1 MNNKVKYKQ
10 SFADALDVKLDV
22 LKETLKYN
30 EIAEWD
36 SIGHMTLISKLEE
49 EFSPLLLSI
58 FFDITLQPISIGI
71 ALNFIVILLM
81 LFCSA
86 LISGAEVAYFSLTPN
101 DVEDLNQEKSKKAL
115 LTLKLLEKPNK
126 LLATILITNN
136 FINIGIII
144 LSTYLTASIFQFP
157 ENSIMEFMF
166 QIVVITFVIV
176 LFGEITPKIYAN
188 RNALWFSKWMSIPLN
203 LSSKLFSP
211 LSYLLTSSTAFI
223 DKRLKR
229 KKEVVSMDEIAEA
242 LELTTETDPNEEEQK
257 ILKSIVEF
265 GNIDVKE
272 IMKSRVDVVAIEQK
286 LLFEKVIDLVV
297 DSGFSRIPVYKE
309 NFDDVIGI
317 LYVKD
322 LIPHLDQKSDF
333 KWQDLIRSAYFVP
346 ETKMINDLL
355 KEFQDKKIHLA
366 IVVDEYGGTSGIV
379 TLEDILEEIVG
390 DITDEF
396 DDDGNIFSVLDDYNF
411 IFEGKISL
419 NDFLKTVK
427 GEIDYFDGVKGD
439 SDSLAGLILE
449 LKGGI
454 PSKGEIIKFAP
465 YIFTI
470 ESSDSRKI
478 KRIKVQIKKDE

>member
-1 MNNKVKYKQ
+1 M
-10 SFADALDVKLDV
+10 
-22 LKETLKYN
+22 
-30 EIAEWD
+30 
-36 SIGHMTLISKLEE
+36 EE

-176 LFGEITPKIYAN
+176 LFGEITPKVYAN

-211 LSYLLTSSTAFI
+211 LSHLLTSSTAFI

-346 ETKMINDLL
+346 ETKMISDLL
-355 KEFQDKKIHLA
+355 KEFQYKKIHLA

-396 DDDGNIFSVLDDYNF
+396 DDDGNVFSILDEHNF

-427 GEIDYFDGVKGD
+427 GVTDYFDDVKGD

-449 LKGGI
+449 LKGVI
-454 PSKGEIIKFAP
+454 PNKGEVIKFAP

-470 ESSDSRKI
+470 ESCDSRKI

>member
-1 MNNKVKYKQ
+1 M
-10 SFADALDVKLDV
+10 
-22 LKETLKYN
+22 
-30 EIAEWD
+30 
-36 SIGHMTLISKLEE
+36 EE

-176 LFGEITPKIYAN
+176 LFGEITPKVYAN

-272 IMKSRVDVVAIEQK
+272 IMKSRVDIVAIEQK

-297 DSGFSRIPVYKE
+297 DSGFSRIPIYKE

-396 DDDGNIFSVLDDYNF
+396 DDDGNFFSVLDEYNF

-427 GEIDYFDGVKGD
+427 GETDYFDDVKGD

-449 LKGGI
+449 LKGVI
-454 PSKGEIIKFAP
+454 PNKGEVIKFAP

>member
-1 MNNKVKYKQ
+1 M
-10 SFADALDVKLDV
+10 
-22 LKETLKYN
+22 
-30 EIAEWD
+30 
-36 SIGHMTLISKLEE
+36 EE

-176 LFGEITPKIYAN
+176 LFGEITPKVYAN

-286 LLFEKVIDLVV
+286 LLFEKVIELVV

-322 LIPHLDQKSDF
+322 LISHLDQKSDF

-396 DDDGNIFSVLDDYNF
+396 DDDGNFFSVLDEYNF

-427 GEIDYFDGVKGD
+427 GETDYFDDVKGD

-449 LKGGI
+449 LKGVI
-454 PSKGEIIKFAP
+454 PNKGEVIKFAP

>member
-1 MNNKVKYKQ
+1 M
-10 SFADALDVKLDV
+10 
-22 LKETLKYN
+22 
-30 EIAEWD
+30 
-36 SIGHMTLISKLEE
+36 EE

-86 LISGAEVAYFSLTPN
+86 LISGTEVAYFSLTPN

-176 LFGEITPKIYAN
+176 LFGEITPKVYAN

-242 LELTTETDPNEEEQK
+242 LELTTETNPNEEEQK

-286 LLFEKVIDLVV
+286 FLFEKVIDLVV

-396 DDDGNIFSVLDDYNF
+396 DDDGNVFSILDKHNF

-427 GEIDYFDGVKGD
+427 GETDYFDDVKGD

-449 LKGGI
+449 LKGVI
-454 PSKGEIIKFAP
+454 PNKGEVIKFAP

>member
-1 MNNKVKYKQ
+1 
-10 SFADALDVKLDV
+10 
-22 LKETLKYN
+22 
-30 EIAEWD
+30 
-36 SIGHMTLISKLEE
+36 LEE

-71 ALNFIVILLM
+71 VLNFIVILLM

-176 LFGEITPKIYAN
+176 LFGEITPKVYAN

-449 LKGGI
+449 LRGVI

>member
-1 MNNKVKYKQ
+1 
-10 SFADALDVKLDV
+10 
-22 LKETLKYN
+22 
-30 EIAEWD
+30 
-36 SIGHMTLISKLEE
+36 
-49 EFSPLLLSI
+49 
-58 FFDITLQPISIGI
+58 
-71 ALNFIVILLM
+71 
-81 LFCSA
+81 
-86 LISGAEVAYFSLTPN
+86 
-101 DVEDLNQEKSKKAL
+101 
-115 LTLKLLEKPNK
+115 
-126 LLATILITNN
+126 
-136 FINIGIII
+136 
-144 LSTYLTASIFQFP
+144 
-157 ENSIMEFMF
+157 MF

-176 LFGEITPKIYAN
+176 LFGEITPKVYAN

-242 LELTTETDPNEEEQK
+242 LELITETDPNEEEQK

-286 LLFEKVIDLVV
+286 LLFEKVIELVV

-322 LIPHLDQKSDF
+322 LISHLDQKSDF

-396 DDDGNIFSVLDDYNF
+396 DDDGNFFSVLDEYNF

-427 GEIDYFDGVKGD
+427 GETDYFDDVKGD

-449 LKGGI
+449 LKGVI
-454 PSKGEIIKFAP
+454 PNKGEVIKFAP

>member
-1 MNNKVKYKQ
+1 
-10 SFADALDVKLDV
+10 
-22 LKETLKYN
+22 
-30 EIAEWD
+30 
-36 SIGHMTLISKLEE
+36 LEE

-71 ALNFIVILLM
+71 VLNFIVILLM

-176 LFGEITPKIYAN
+176 LFGEITPKVYAN

-449 LKGGI
+449 LKGVI

>member
-1 MNNKVKYKQ
+1 
-10 SFADALDVKLDV
+10 
-22 LKETLKYN
+22 
-30 EIAEWD
+30 
-36 SIGHMTLISKLEE
+36 
-49 EFSPLLLSI
+49 
-58 FFDITLQPISIGI
+58 
-71 ALNFIVILLM
+71 
-81 LFCSA
+81 
-86 LISGAEVAYFSLTPN
+86 
-101 DVEDLNQEKSKKAL
+101 
-115 LTLKLLEKPNK
+115 
-126 LLATILITNN
+126 
-136 FINIGIII
+136 
-144 LSTYLTASIFQFP
+144 
-157 ENSIMEFMF
+157 
-166 QIVVITFVIV
+166 
-176 LFGEITPKIYAN
+176 
-188 RNALWFSKWMSIPLN
+188 
-203 LSSKLFSP
+203 
-211 LSYLLTSSTAFI
+211 
-223 DKRLKR
+223 
-229 KKEVVSMDEIAEA
+229 MDEIAEA

-449 LKGGI
+449 LKGVI

>member
-1 MNNKVKYKQ
+1 
-10 SFADALDVKLDV
+10 
-22 LKETLKYN
+22 
-30 EIAEWD
+30 
-36 SIGHMTLISKLEE
+36 LEE

-176 LFGEITPKIYAN
+176 LFGEITPKVYAN

-211 LSYLLTSSTAFI
+211 LSYLLTSSTAFF
-223 DKRLKR
+223 DKRLKQ

-449 LKGGI
+449 LRGVI

>member
-1 MNNKVKYKQ
+1 M
-10 SFADALDVKLDV
+10 
-22 LKETLKYN
+22 
-30 EIAEWD
+30 
-36 SIGHMTLISKLEE
+36 EE

-176 LFGEITPKIYAN
+176 LFGEITPKVYAN

-333 KWQDLIRSAYFVP
+333 KWQDLIRSAYFIP

-449 LKGGI
+449 LKGVI

>member
-1 MNNKVKYKQ
+1 M
-10 SFADALDVKLDV
+10 
-22 LKETLKYN
+22 
-30 EIAEWD
+30 
-36 SIGHMTLISKLEE
+36 EE

-71 ALNFIVILLM
+71 VLNFIVILLM

-176 LFGEITPKIYAN
+176 LFGEITPKVYAN

-272 IMKSRVDVVAIEQK
+272 IMKSRIDVVAIEQK

-396 DDDGNIFSVLDDYNF
+396 DDDGNFFSVLDEYNF

-427 GEIDYFDGVKGD
+427 GETDYFDDVKGD

-449 LKGGI
+449 LKGVI
-454 PSKGEIIKFAP
+454 PNKGEVIKFAP

>member
-1 MNNKVKYKQ
+1 
-10 SFADALDVKLDV
+10 
-22 LKETLKYN
+22 
-30 EIAEWD
+30 
-36 SIGHMTLISKLEE
+36 LEE
-49 EFSPLLLSI
+49 EFSPLLLSL
-58 FFDITLQPISIGI
+58 FFDITLHPISIGI
-71 ALNFIVILLM
+71 VLNFIVILLM

-86 LISGAEVAYFSLTPN
+86 LISGAEVAYFSLAPN
-101 DVEDLNQEKSKKAL
+101 DVESLNNDKSKKAR

-136 FINIGIII
+136 FINISIII
-144 LSTYLTASIFQFP
+144 LSAYLTASVFRFP
-157 ENSIMEFMF
+157 ENSIMEIMI

-176 LFGEITPKIYAN
+176 LFGEITPKVYAN
-188 RNALWFSKWMSIPLN
+188 RNALVFSKWMSTPLN
-203 LSSKLFSP
+203 LSSKIFSP
-211 LSYLLTSSTAFI
+211 LSFILTSSTRFI
-223 DKRLKR
+223 DKRFKQ

-242 LELTTETDPNEEEQK
+242 LQLTTASQQNEEEQK
-257 ILKSIVEF
+257 ILKSIVKF

-272 IMKSRVDVVAIEQK
+272 IMKSRVDIVAIDET
-286 LLFEKVIDLVV
+286 LLFEKVIELVV

-309 NFDDVIGI
+309 KFDDVIGI

-322 LIPHLDQKSDF
+322 LIPHLDKKSDF
-333 KWQDLIRSAYFVP
+333 KWQDLIRSTYFVP
-346 ETKMINDLL
+346 ETKMISDLL

-427 GEIDYFDGVKGD
+427 GETDYFDDVKGD

-449 LKGGI
+449 LKGMI
-454 PSKGEIIKFAP
+454 PKKGEIIKFTP
-465 YIFTI
+465 YTFTI

-478 KRIKVQIKKDE
+478 KRIKVQIKEDE

>member
-1 MNNKVKYKQ
+1 M
-10 SFADALDVKLDV
+10 
-22 LKETLKYN
+22 
-30 EIAEWD
+30 
-36 SIGHMTLISKLEE
+36 EE

-176 LFGEITPKIYAN
+176 LFGEITPKVYAN

-322 LIPHLDQKSDF
+322 LIPHLNQKSDF

-346 ETKMINDLL
+346 ETKMISDLL
-355 KEFQDKKIHLA
+355 KEFQYKKIHLA

-396 DDDGNIFSVLDDYNF
+396 DDDGNVFSILDEHNF

-427 GEIDYFDGVKGD
+427 GETDYFDDVKGD

-449 LKGGI
+449 LKGVI
-454 PSKGEIIKFAP
+454 PNKGEVIKFAP

>member
-1 MNNKVKYKQ
+1 
-10 SFADALDVKLDV
+10 
-22 LKETLKYN
+22 
-30 EIAEWD
+30 
-36 SIGHMTLISKLEE
+36 LEE

-176 LFGEITPKIYAN
+176 LFGEITPKVYAN

-419 NDFLKTVK
+419 NDF
-427 GEIDYFDGVKGD
+427 
-439 SDSLAGLILE
+439 
-449 LKGGI
+449 
-454 PSKGEIIKFAP
+454 
-465 YIFTI
+465 
-470 ESSDSRKI
+470 RKI
-478 KRIKVQIKKDE
+478 LSSW

>member
-1 MNNKVKYKQ
+1 
-10 SFADALDVKLDV
+10 
-22 LKETLKYN
+22 
-30 EIAEWD
+30 
-36 SIGHMTLISKLEE
+36 
-49 EFSPLLLSI
+49 
-58 FFDITLQPISIGI
+58 
-71 ALNFIVILLM
+71 M

-176 LFGEITPKIYAN
+176 LFGEITPKVYAN

-449 LKGGI
+449 LKGVI

>member
-1 MNNKVKYKQ
+1 M
-10 SFADALDVKLDV
+10 
-22 LKETLKYN
+22 
-30 EIAEWD
+30 
-36 SIGHMTLISKLEE
+36 EE

-71 ALNFIVILLM
+71 AFNFIVILLM

-144 LSTYLTASIFQFP
+144 LSTYLTASIFQFL
-157 ENSIMEFMF
+157 ENSITEFMF
-166 QIVVITFVIV
+166 QIVIITFVIV
-176 LFGEITPKIYAN
+176 LFGEITPKVYAN

-211 LSYLLTSSTAFI
+211 LSHLLTSSTAFI

-229 KKEVVSMDEIAEA
+229 KKEVVSMDELAEA

-333 KWQDLIRSAYFVP
+333 KWQDLIRSAYYVP
-346 ETKMINDLL
+346 ETKMISDLL
-355 KEFQDKKIHLA
+355 KEFQYKKIHLA

-396 DDDGNIFSVLDDYNF
+396 DDDGNVFSILDEHNF

-427 GEIDYFDGVKGD
+427 GVTDYFDDVKGD

-449 LKGGI
+449 LKGVI
-454 PSKGEIIKFAP
+454 PNKGEVIKFAP

>member
-1 MNNKVKYKQ
+1 
-10 SFADALDVKLDV
+10 
-22 LKETLKYN
+22 
-30 EIAEWD
+30 
-36 SIGHMTLISKLEE
+36 LEE
-49 EFSPLLLSI
+49 EFSPLLLSL
-58 FFDITLQPISIGI
+58 FLDITLKPISIGI
-71 ALNFIVILLM
+71 VLNFIVILLM
-81 LFCSA
+81 LFFSA
-86 LISGAEVAYFSLTPN
+86 LISGAEVAYFSLAPN
-101 DVEDLNQEKSKKAL
+101 DVESLNNDKSKKAR

-136 FINIGIII
+136 FINISIII
-144 LSTYLTASIFQFP
+144 LSAYLTASVFRFP
-157 ENSIMEFMF
+157 ENSIIEIII

-176 LFGEITPKIYAN
+176 LFGEITPKVYAN
-188 RNALWFSKWMSIPLN
+188 RNALVFSKWMSIPLN
-203 LSSKLFSP
+203 LSSKIFSP
-211 LSYLLTSSTAFI
+211 LSFILTSSTRFI
-223 DKRLKR
+223 DKRFKQ

-242 LELTTETDPNEEEQK
+242 LQLTTASQQNEEEQK
-257 ILKSIVEF
+257 ILKSIVKF

-272 IMKSRVDVVAIEQK
+272 IMKSRVDVVAIDENI
-286 LLFEKVIDLVV
+286 LFEKVIELVV

-309 NFDDVIGI
+309 KFDDVIGI

-322 LIPHLDQKSDF
+322 LIPHLDKKSDF

-346 ETKMINDLL
+346 ETKMISDLL

-427 GEIDYFDGVKGD
+427 GETDYFDDVKGD

-449 LKGGI
+449 LKGMI
-454 PSKGEIIKFAP
+454 PKKGDIIKFAP
-465 YIFTI
+465 YTFTI

-478 KRIKVQIKKDE
+478 KRIKVQIKEDE

>member
-1 MNNKVKYKQ
+1 M
-10 SFADALDVKLDV
+10 
-22 LKETLKYN
+22 
-30 EIAEWD
+30 
-36 SIGHMTLISKLEE
+36 EE

-101 DVEDLNQEKSKKAL
+101 DVEDLNREKSKKAL

-126 LLATILITNN
+126 LLAIILITNN

-176 LFGEITPKIYAN
+176 LFGEITPKVYAN

-211 LSYLLTSSTAFI
+211 LSYLLTSSTAFF

-449 LKGGI
+449 LKGVI

>member
-1 MNNKVKYKQ
+1 M
-10 SFADALDVKLDV
+10 
-22 LKETLKYN
+22 
-30 EIAEWD
+30 
-36 SIGHMTLISKLEE
+36 EE

-58 FFDITLQPISIGI
+58 FFNITLQPISIGI

-176 LFGEITPKIYAN
+176 LFGEITPKVYAN

-297 DSGFSRIPVYKE
+297 DSGFSRIPIYKE

-396 DDDGNIFSVLDDYNF
+396 DDDGNFFSVLDEYNF

-427 GEIDYFDGVKGD
+427 GETDYFDDVKGD

-449 LKGGI
+449 LKGVI
-454 PSKGEIIKFAP
+454 PNKGEVIKFAP

>member
-1 MNNKVKYKQ
+1 
-10 SFADALDVKLDV
+10 
-22 LKETLKYN
+22 
-30 EIAEWD
+30 
-36 SIGHMTLISKLEE
+36 LEE
-49 EFSPLLLSI
+49 EFSPLLLSL
-58 FFDITLQPISIGI
+58 FLDITLKPISIGI
-71 ALNFIVILLM
+71 VLNFIVILLM

-86 LISGAEVAYFSLTPN
+86 LISGAEVAYFSLAPN
-101 DVEDLNQEKSKKAL
+101 DVESLNNDKSKKAR

-136 FINIGIII
+136 FINISIII
-144 LSTYLTASIFQFP
+144 LSAYLTASVFRFP
-157 ENSIMEFMF
+157 ENSIIEIII

-176 LFGEITPKIYAN
+176 LFGEITPKVYAN
-188 RNALWFSKWMSIPLN
+188 RNALVFSKWMSTPLN
-203 LSSKLFSP
+203 LSSKIFSP
-211 LSYLLTSSTAFI
+211 LSFILTSSTRFI
-223 DKRLKR
+223 DKRFKQ

-242 LELTTETDPNEEEQK
+242 LQLTTASQQNEEEQK
-257 ILKSIVEF
+257 ILKSIVKF

-272 IMKSRVDVVAIEQK
+272 IMKSRVDVVAIDET
-286 LLFEKVIDLVV
+286 LLFEKVIELVV

-309 NFDDVIGI
+309 KFDDVIGI

-322 LIPHLDQKSDF
+322 LIPHLDKKSDF

-346 ETKMINDLL
+346 ETKMISDLL

-427 GEIDYFDGVKGD
+427 GETDYFDDVKGD

-449 LKGGI
+449 LKGMI
-454 PSKGEIIKFAP
+454 PKKGEIIKFAP
-465 YIFTI
+465 YTFTI

-478 KRIKVQIKKDE
+478 KRIKVQIKEDE

>member
-1 MNNKVKYKQ
+1 M
-10 SFADALDVKLDV
+10 
-22 LKETLKYN
+22 
-30 EIAEWD
+30 
-36 SIGHMTLISKLEE
+36 EE

-176 LFGEITPKIYAN
+176 LFGEITPKVYAN

-229 KKEVVSMDEIAEA
+229 KKEVVSMDELAEA

-346 ETKMINDLL
+346 ETKMISDLL
-355 KEFQDKKIHLA
+355 KEFQYKKIHLA

-396 DDDGNIFSVLDDYNF
+396 DDDGNVFSILDEHNF

-427 GEIDYFDGVKGD
+427 GETDYFDDVKGD

-449 LKGGI
+449 LKGVI

>member
-1 MNNKVKYKQ
+1 M
-10 SFADALDVKLDV
+10 
-22 LKETLKYN
+22 
-30 EIAEWD
+30 
-36 SIGHMTLISKLEE
+36 EE

-71 ALNFIVILLM
+71 VLNFIVILLM

-157 ENSIMEFMF
+157 ENSITEFMF
-166 QIVVITFVIV
+166 QIVIITFVIV
-176 LFGEITPKIYAN
+176 LFGEITPKVYAN

-229 KKEVVSMDEIAEA
+229 KKEVVSMDELAEA

-396 DDDGNIFSVLDDYNF
+396 DDDGNVFSILDKHNF

-427 GEIDYFDGVKGD
+427 GETDYFDDVKGD

-449 LKGGI
+449 LKGVI
-454 PSKGEIIKFAP
+454 PNKGEVIKFAP

>member
-1 MNNKVKYKQ
+1 
-10 SFADALDVKLDV
+10 
-22 LKETLKYN
+22 
-30 EIAEWD
+30 
-36 SIGHMTLISKLEE
+36 
-49 EFSPLLLSI
+49 
-58 FFDITLQPISIGI
+58 
-71 ALNFIVILLM
+71 
-81 LFCSA
+81 
-86 LISGAEVAYFSLTPN
+86 
-101 DVEDLNQEKSKKAL
+101 
-115 LTLKLLEKPNK
+115 
-126 LLATILITNN
+126 
-136 FINIGIII
+136 
-144 LSTYLTASIFQFP
+144 
-157 ENSIMEFMF
+157 MF

-176 LFGEITPKIYAN
+176 LFGEITPKVYAN

-449 LKGGI
+449 LKGVI

>member
-1 MNNKVKYKQ
+1 
-10 SFADALDVKLDV
+10 
-22 LKETLKYN
+22 
-30 EIAEWD
+30 
-36 SIGHMTLISKLEE
+36 LEE

-176 LFGEITPKIYAN
+176 LFGEITPKVYAN

-297 DSGFSRIPVYKE
+297 DSGFSRIPIYKE

-396 DDDGNIFSVLDDYNF
+396 DDDGNFFSVLDEYNF

-427 GEIDYFDGVKGD
+427 GETDYFDDVKGD

-449 LKGGI
+449 LKGVI
-454 PSKGEIIKFAP
+454 PNKGEVIKFAP

>member
-1 MNNKVKYKQ
+1 
-10 SFADALDVKLDV
+10 
-22 LKETLKYN
+22 
-30 EIAEWD
+30 
-36 SIGHMTLISKLEE
+36 
-49 EFSPLLLSI
+49 
-58 FFDITLQPISIGI
+58 
-71 ALNFIVILLM
+71 
-81 LFCSA
+81 
-86 LISGAEVAYFSLTPN
+86 
-101 DVEDLNQEKSKKAL
+101 
-115 LTLKLLEKPNK
+115 
-126 LLATILITNN
+126 
-136 FINIGIII
+136 
-144 LSTYLTASIFQFP
+144 
-157 ENSIMEFMF
+157 
-166 QIVVITFVIV
+166 
-176 LFGEITPKIYAN
+176 
-188 RNALWFSKWMSIPLN
+188 MSIPLN

-333 KWQDLIRSAYFVP
+333 KWQDLIRSAYFIP

-396 DDDGNIFSVLDDYNF
+396 DDDGNIFSVLDDYTF

-449 LKGGI
+449 LKGVI